1 MTRITF
7 YERDGMLQGFESA
20 GHAGYAR
27 AGYDIVCAAVSAQVS
42 TCINSLEAI
51 AGVVPKVMVD
61 EESATIRANLPKNL
75 SPDTMHD
82 CQIILKVLQQGMKD
96 LAEEYPQFINLG
108 GQLC

>member
-7 YERDGMLQGFESA
+7 YERDGVLQGFESA
-20 GHAGYAR
+20 GHAGYAE

-51 AGVVPKVMVD
+51 AGVEPQVMVN
-61 EESATIRANLPKNL
+61 EKKAVISATLPSGL

-108 GQLC
+108 GKLC